1 MKKDDLRVDK
11 VTVKN
16 RKGKTT
22 FESNH
27 YAILAI
33 GKKGDVHIVRSV
45 GVGGVEECIFD
56 PVKLIA
62 MLRYTADQMEDAV
75 RAAINNAGLPI
86 DLDDIMGTAKR
97 CVKEHLTKDA

>member
-33 GKKGDVHIVRSV
+33 EKKGDVHIVRSV
-45 GVGGVEECIFD
+45 GVGGVKECVFD
-56 PVKLIA
+56 PVTLIA
-62 MLRYTADQMEDAV
+62 MLRDVADQMEDAV
-75 RAAINNAGLPI
+75 RATIDNAGLPI
-86 DLDDIMGTAKR
+86 CFDDIMRTAKR
-97 CVKEHLTKDA
+97 CVKEDRQENA